1 MTAILV
7 DDEAA
12 ALAELQSLLDEF
24 CPTVNVMDTA
34 NSAAEALRKI
44 AAIEPDLLFLDIHM
58 PKETG
63 FDLIKQL
70 PKGNRPEVIF
80 VTSLEAYGLE
90 AIRSSA
96 IGYVMKPI
104 ELKHL
109 LRAVQLAEERVSQK
123 NSAKRLDVLLGHL
136 AQPTGGSLPIG
147 IPTEQGIDFFPAD
160 EIVNCIAEDRY
171 TRIRLTRERDILSSY
186 SIGEFVRMLEPF
198 GFLNV
203 HRAHLVNRMHIRKFD
218 RSGFL
223 IMANK
228 DEVPVS
234 RRRRPHILKILQE
247 NRV

>member
-1 MTAILV
+1 
-7 DDEAA
+7 
-12 ALAELQSLLDEF
+12 
-24 CPTVNVMDTA
+24 
-34 NSAAEALRKI
+34 
-44 AAIEPDLLFLDIHM
+44 M

-70 PKGNRPEVIF
+70 PRANRPEVIF

-90 AIRSSA
+90 AIRASA
-96 IGYVMKPI
+96 IGYVVKPI

-109 LRAVQLAEERVSQK
+109 LRAVQMAEERVSQK

-136 AQPTGGSLPIG
+136 QQPAGGSLPIG
-147 IPTEQGIDFFPAD
+147 IPTEQGIDFFPTE

-171 TRIRLTRERDILSSY
+171 TRIRLTQGRDIISSY
-186 SIGEFVRMLEPF
+186 SIGEFVKMLEPY

-223 IMANK
+223 KMINN

-234 RRRRPHILKILQE
+234 RRRRPHILKVLQE
-247 NRV
+247 NRG